1 MKPIKLTIS
10 AFGPYSDTTEIDFA
24 KLGESGIYLITGD
37 TGAGKTTIF
46 DAICYA
52 LFGETTSGG
61 GKSGR
66 TPSSLRSDFAP
77 DNIDTEVD
85 FSFSHRGHNYRVHRS
100 PAYLRAAK
108 RGSDKLVAK
117 PEKADLFFEEDEPI
131 SGAKKVTMEITE
143 NILHLDYGQFK
154 QIAMIAQGEFRELL
168 NADSDKRTLIFQKI
182 FMTEGYRKMGDILK
196 KKTSE
201 ASEGFETSCQSL
213 LQYLSGILCT
223 EDSVNFTSV
232 NEMKE
237 KLDKSNLISE
247 KDNIEGLLKS
257 LLTEDGESLGGID
270 SEIVE
275 VKKQSEQKTS
285 EIVAAESNNKLIL
298 EKETTEKEYQAHKD
312 KEELISEKA
321 DLLERQ
327 KKAYRTIKPSYDK
340 LLELKNTLS
349 DISVKLEEGKQSV
362 EKADSLHKEA
372 GVKLAASLEKEAL
385 AEQYKLDSA
394 ALLKTE
400 PQYAKRDEL
409 NKNYAEQIET
419 KKQLEK
425 ETAELSNSE
434 IDAKKQQEQLNN
446 FIEEKQNAP
455 LDAQKLSLLLD
466 EVGQEYKQIKD
477 ISEVQIP
484 ALDSA
489 SKQKEITS
497 KNYIAVRK
505 EYDDALSAWNDGD
518 RVLECNRA
526 GILASKLEENKPC
539 PVCGS
544 LHHPCLAGMDDN
556 VVTEDEVKALRIVLD
571 IKDEAKNKANE
582 EAVQA
587 ESRYTEL
594 SRTIKESI
602 EQIVSRCT
610 GKGFVSGNEETKRSI
625 SDMEMDA
632 LGDYVGTIR
641 KQIAD
646 YGNDISVRKK
656 KADRE
661 IEKLNEDKKS
671 LAKVIEQLD
680 VIADNKQ
687 KLSQNITEN
696 EKALSATKAALEA
709 LPKLDF
715 NTLGEAI
722 SQREKIEKESRE
734 ILSDIDQKKK
744 ENEIAGNNL
753 TAERTKLEN
762 LENSREDAAQKT
774 QKQEKS
780 VSDLLQEEEF
790 ESDEDYLKLIAG
802 LNEDVIE
809 QTEKEIREYKEK
821 TKLIEARLRD
831 LIDKTKNQT
840 IVDTNE
846 LNNLK
851 SEIAQK
857 EITLQNKK
865 NEISHRIATN
875 TAVEEKFVKAIDGA
889 EKKKHYLDLVTDM
902 DHLVNGNLSGAAKI
916 SLEQYIQTSGFDR
929 IIAAANKRLLPM
941 SEGQYELY
949 RHEDSTELRSKNALA
964 LDILDNYTGKRR
976 SVSTLSGGESFKAS
990 LSLALGLSDS
1000 ITSAAGGITI
1010 DTLFIDEG
1018 FGTLDSASLNDAIE
1032 MLMSL
1037 SSGNKLIGIISH
1049 REELKESIG
1058 NKIIVTKDKKGSS
1071 IKVETA

>member
-1 MKPIKLTIS
+1 MKPINLTIS
-10 AFGPYSDTTEIDFA
+10 AFGPYSDTTNIDFT

-61 GKSGR
+61 GRGGR

-117 PEKADLFFEEDEPI
+117 PEKAELFFENDEPV
-131 SGAKKVTMEITE
+131 SGAKKVTMEIAD

-168 NADSDKRTLIFQKI
+168 NADSDKRTQIFQKI
-182 FMTEGYRKMGDILK
+182 FLTEGYRKMGDILK

-201 ASEGFETSCQSL
+201 ASESYETSCQSL

-223 EDSVNFTSV
+223 EDSAKYTSV

-247 KDNIEGLLKS
+247 RDNIKELLKS
-257 LLTEDGESLGGID
+257 LLTEDGKKLEEID
-270 SEIVE
+270 KEITE
-275 VKKQSEQKTS
+275 VKKQSENKTS
-285 EIVAAESNNKLIL
+285 ELVAAESSNKLIL
-298 EKETTEKEYQAHKD
+298 EKETAKKEYQAQKD
-312 KEELISEKA
+312 GETIISAKA

-340 LLELKNTLS
+340 LLELKNSLS
-349 DISVKLEEGKQSV
+349 DIGDKLAEGKQN
-362 EKADSLHKEA
+362 EIKAENLQKEA

-385 AEQYKLDSA
+385 AEQYKLDAA
-394 ALLKTE
+394 ALLETE

-409 NKNYAEQIET
+409 HGLYEKQSEI

-425 ETAELSNSE
+425 ETETLSNSE
-434 IDAKKQQEQLNN
+434 DEAKKQQENLKLYIDENQ
-446 FIEEKQNAP
+446 KAP
-455 LDAQKLSLLLD
+455 LEEQKLRLLFD
-466 EVGQEYKQIKD
+466 AVGQEYKQIKE
-477 ISEVQIP
+477 ISEAQIP
-484 ALDSA
+484 ALKSA
-489 SKQKEITS
+489 AKQKETKS
-497 KNYIAVRK
+497 NNYVAARK
-505 EYDDALSAWNDGD
+505 EYDDALNAWNEGD
-518 RVLECNRA
+518 RILEGNRA

-539 PVCGS
+539 PVCGA
-544 LHHPCLAGMDDN
+544 LHHPCLAKMDNN
-556 VVTEDEVKALRIVLD
+556 VVTEDEVKALRIALD
-571 IKDEAKNKANE
+571 KKDESKNKANE

-587 ESRYTEL
+587 GSKYTEL
-594 SRTIKESI
+594 FRTIKGNI
-602 EQIVSRCT
+602 EQILERCNE
-610 GKGFVSGNEETKRSI
+610 KGFVSNLEVVPQLLA
-625 SDMEMDA
+625 DMDIDD
-632 LGDYVGTIR
+632 LNNYVSTIR
-641 KQIAD
+641 KQVAD
-646 YGNDISVRKK
+646 HGNDISVRKK
-656 KADRE
+656 KAD
-661 IEKLNEDKKS
+661 IIIQKLNEDEES
-671 LAKVIEQLD
+671 LAKVVNQLD
-680 VIADNKQ
+680 EIAKQKQ
-687 KLSQNITEN
+687 KLSHNITEN
-696 EKALSATKAALEA
+696 EKALSAAKAALEA
-709 LPKLDF
+709 LPKLAYG
-715 NTLGEAI
+715 TLFEAAA
-722 SQREKIEKESRE
+722 QREKIEKESRD
-734 ILSDIDQKKK
+734 ILSDIEQKKK
-744 ENEIAGNNL
+744 ENEAAGNNL

-762 LENSREDAAQKT
+762 LEHSNEDAMQKT
-774 QKQEKS
+774 QKQEKA
-780 VSDLLQEEEF
+780 VSDLLQEEGF
-790 ESDEDYLKLIAG
+790 DSDNDYLG
-802 LNEDVIE
+802 LVEGLDEEIIE
-809 QTEKEIREYKEK
+809 QNEKEIREYKEK
-821 TKLIEARLRD
+821 TKLIEARLGD
-831 LIDKTKNQT
+831 LIEKTHNLT

-846 LNNLK
+846 LNILK
-851 SEIAQK
+851 GEIAQK
-857 EITLQNKK
+857 ESDLQNKK
-865 NEISHRIATN
+865 NDISHRIATN
-875 TAVEEKFVKAIDGA
+875 TAVEEKFVKAIDDA

-990 LSLALGLSDS
+990 LSLALVLSDS
-1000 ITSAAGGITI
+1000 ITSAAGGITV

-1049 REELKESIG
+1049 REELKESIA
-1058 NKIIVTKDKKGSS
+1058 NRIVVTKDKKGSS
-1071 IKVETA
+1071 IRVETA